1 MANSKSSDNNYE
13 YATVDTKP
21 TSAGYFTKEIDVRD
35 ILKTN
40 KKIFF
45 SIRESAADISA
56 APSELSTITVVL
68 QFKCPGD
75 AGWTD
80 YISLDGSTLAI
91 GNRLQLDDYGA
102 GVLWRAGVRDDEYTS
117 GSVTFGFDW

>member
-1 MANSKSSDNNYE
+1 MSNTRSSGNNYE

-21 TSAGYFTKEIDVRD
+21 TSAGYFTKEIDVRHVVK
-35 ILKTN
+35 LN
-40 KKIFF
+40 KKLFF
-45 SIRESAADISA
+45 SIREAAADISA
-56 APSELSTITVVL
+56 APSALSTVTVVL

-80 YISLDGSTLAI
+80 YIDLAGSTLAI
-91 GNRLQLDDYGA
+91 GNRVQLDDNGT